1 MSDVD
6 GDGRADLVAF
16 LADGVHAAY
25 GRSRD
30 GGGPGFSNF
39 SKVTGALKSG
49 TAGTASGGFSAQSHP
64 RHALD
69 LNGDGRADFA
79 AFGHD
84 GLYVSLSSRTGWGA
98 ATKAVADFGS
108 SQGHQG
114 TGRFADVNGDGAADI
129 VALRLVGAGK
139 FVHFQSGALGLYA
152 VHVRL
157 GHGNG
162 RFEASSVVS
171 NVMAFGAGADLETG
185 PMFSDLNGDGRADVA
200 LFATAGMRAALSQ
213 DPAGGQLFAAPVT
226 WPHTGG
232 WPARRSRLLVDLDG
246 NGSADLLAFGPRGP
260 QVALN
265 RFSGLPPL
273 LAGLVDGY
281 GAETRVVW
289 GKASDPELYSPSSG
303 SAWPLRDL
311 PASGM
316 PLVREIL
323 RSDGIGG
330 FLATRRRYGG
340 MKVHLAGRGAL
351 GFAWTEAEQVEAGL
365 ASRVELRQDFPYVGM
380 PATVTGTAAGD
391 TVSVASSSYAK
402 VETAAGKG
410 TWFPYASR
418 SAASSFEPGASA
430 AHRVVTTLQGQVD
443 AYGNVGRVETVTEGA
458 GGPFRQV
465 VASSYAN
472 DAANWI
478 LGRLAASTA
487 THSAPG
493 VPDIRRTAAFTYSA
507 AGLLVSETVQPGSA
521 LALVT
526 ERSYDRFGNVTRVA
540 SRPASAPSSAA
551 RVATAD
557 YDAAG
562 RFATRSANAEGHAE
576 AYVRGTRFGELKSR
590 TGPNGRTTRW
600 RRNRFG
606 GRLATHRPSGAVDRV
621 ARHWLPSAQCPDPD
635 GDGLAVRC
643 AVSWT
648 EAPSGGAAIGRTV
661 AYLDRLGRTV
671 RTASTGFDGRTV
683 LADTRYDALG
693 RALWTSRP
701 RFTSGPLYLTAFEHD
716 ALGRE
721 VSRREQRAGGGWR
734 ETRTAHDGL
743 TVTVT
748 APDGR
753 RQRARSD
760 AAGRVVEAVADL
772 DGLAVATA
780 HAYDAIGNLVSS
792 RVADG
797 LSTTVAYDAL
807 GNRTAIDD
815 PAMGRWS
822 YTHNA
827 FGELVSWTDAR
838 ASTFAQ
844 SFDALGR
851 RVSRASPEGADRWEW
866 DAAANGVGAL
876 ASVSGADGFR
886 ESYGYDALGRLAS
899 AGRATVPADGAAAT
913 TMAVTT
919 SHDAFGRQTRA
930 VAPDGFVTE
939 RVYNA
944 HGWLEAVRSPAAHG
958 LGAAGASSARATVA
972 ALLARLSSETR
983 TIQAE
988 SARLLN
994 EATHHY
1000 RRAVG
1005 YEGLADV
1012 LAAASSRTAS
1022 APSASAPSASAAEL
1036 AVRLRAAA
1044 EASSASAA
1052 ASSASAAELASRL
1065 RGAAERVAVRAA
1077 GSPDPAAAPSASTGA
1092 SSPVASASSP
1102 VASASSAALIARL
1115 RVTAAAMMARGDEL
1129 MRDSSGHAATASAY
1143 LAVIAAAD
1151 QAWDRESD
1159 FWSLAAPPPSAPA
1172 GDPLLDGR
1180 PQQSCGWIHGGCFP
1194 SFHTCWP
1201 TGTLRNYGAAAL
1213 AHQNQATLHGLHARV
1228 ALGRAGAL
1236 AALSGSTGTETAAS
1250 LRAAADGALAAAES
1264 AARSAQGADGDAN
1277 RSALEELARLHRE
1290 HAGAL
1295 RAKATAI
1302 EAIAAGS
1309 SPALTRAGAM
1319 ASAVAEFR
1327 LAERHLAESDG
1338 VVAEAEQVKA
1348 AWTASLDDPEHVYWW
1363 RATERDAE
1371 GRVRRSVAGNGL
1383 ATSRRYDPASGEL
1396 RSISTGVP
1404 WDPLRDWVYEYTGA
1418 GSVRFREDRVNGLRE
1433 SFSYDGLERLVRAEA
1448 SAGASSPTR
1457 PAAYRSAVDYAF
1469 DARGNILSRTGAGSY
1484 AYDSRGRLASVTAP
1498 DGSSSSYAYD
1508 ANGNALSGG
1517 GRSMR
1522 WTSRNLLAEARRGGS
1537 TLRFA
1542 HAPSGARHR
1551 QEETGPSGAAARV
1564 TYYMGAAYQRVEA
1577 GGSASHRHHVFAG
1590 GRLVAV
1596 VARAAS
1602 PTASAPSSRYLHHDA
1617 LGSVD
1622 LVTDHRGR
1630 VAAHQAFAPFGVRR
1644 PALAHPAA
1652 RTALGAAALV
1662 AAATPRGFT
1671 GHEELGSVG
1680 LVHMNA
1686 RVYDPAAGRFLSP
1699 DPVVQSLHDGQAHN
1713 RYAYARNNPLKYTD
1727 PSGHFIRRLVRAV
1740 GRFAKRYAV
1749 PLVLV
1754 ALNAAFPVVGPAVF
1768 AFVYTLATG
1777 GSAEDALRA
1786 SASVA
1791 VSAGLSRWLG
1801 ARGPFAGPSAGWG
1814 SRLYRNGEWTPAYAL
1829 MFTAYATDCDGR
1841 DNANDSSAAC
1851 TLNNKE
1857 LQRVLAVLA
1866 RALLEDGYGVLLVT
1880 GGDRYQHKD
1889 GSIRSRSTNEK
1900 VGKSA
1905 GESDH
1910 LECKGSTAADVRAP
1924 PPGAA
1929 PESPYATDPDQLH
1942 PNPEGGSRPL
1952 TEDGKTRQVAF
1963 TDWSK
1968 LGDYVRAATGGD
1980 LTVLYPTGPSDPRYG
1995 ADGHVHLDCVS
2006 SKCEAYKTEAENA
2019 PGCRR

>member
-1 MSDVD
+1 M
-6 GDGRADLVAF
+6 
-16 LADGVHAAY
+16 
-25 GRSRD
+25 
-30 GGGPGFSNF
+30 
-39 SKVTGALKSG
+39 
-49 TAGTASGGFSAQSHP
+49 
-64 RHALD
+64 
-69 LNGDGRADFA
+69 
-79 AFGHD
+79 
-84 GLYVSLSSRTGWGA
+84 
-98 ATKAVADFGS
+98 
-108 SQGHQG
+108 
-114 TGRFADVNGDGAADI
+114 
-129 VALRLVGAGK
+129 
-139 FVHFQSGALGLYA
+139 
-152 VHVRL
+152 
-157 GHGNG
+157 
-162 RFEASSVVS
+162 
-171 NVMAFGAGADLETG
+171 
-185 PMFSDLNGDGRADVA
+185 
-200 LFATAGMRAALSQ
+200 
-213 DPAGGQLFAAPVT
+213 T
-226 WPHTGG
+226 WAHTGG

-246 NGSADLLAFGPRGP
+246 NGSADLLAFGPRPP

-303 SAWPLRDL
+303 SEWPLRDL

-478 LGRLAASTA
+478 LGRLSASTA
-487 THSAPG
+487 THSAPS

-562 RFATRSANAEGHAE
+562 RFAVGSANAEGHAE

-600 RRNRFG
+600 RHNRFG

-939 RVYNA
+939 RVYNV

-958 LGAAGASSARATVA
+958 LGAADASSARATVA

-1022 APSASAPSASAAEL
+1022 APSASTPSASAAEL

-1052 ASSASAAELASRL
+1052 ASSASAAALASRL

-1077 GSPDPAAAPSASTGA
+1077 GSPDPAAAPSASTGASSPVASA

-1319 ASAVAEFR
+1319 ASAVAELR

-1418 GSVRFREDRVNGLRE
+1418 GSVRSREDRVNGLRE
-1433 SFSYDGLERLVRAEA
+1433 SFSYDGLDRLVRASA
-1448 SAGASSPTR
+1448 SVDPSSPTR

-1508 ANGNALSGG
+1508 ANGNTLSGA

-1522 WTSRNLLAEARRGGS
+1522 WTSRNLLAEVARGGA

-1551 QEETGPSGAAARV
+1551 QVALASATAAASR
-1564 TYYMGAAYQRVEA
+1564 TTHYMGSAYQRVES
-1577 GGSASHRHHVFAG
+1577 GGSASHRHHVFAA

-1596 VARAAS
+1596 VVRPAS
-1602 PTASAPSSRYLHHDA
+1602 PTAAAVRPRWLHHDA

-1630 VAAHQAFAPFGVRR
+1630 VAAHQGFSPFGGRR
-1644 PALAHPAA
+1644 AALAHPAA
-1652 RTALGAAALV
+1652 RTAPGVAELV

-1671 GHEELGSVG
+1671 GHEGLEPAG

-1686 RVYDPAAGRFLSP
+1686 RVYDPGTGRFLSS

-1713 RYAYARNNPLKYTD
+1713 RYAYARNNPLRYVD
-1727 PSGHFIRRLVRAV
+1727 PSGHSFLSAALGWLKDNVV
-1740 GRFAKRYAV
+1740 D
-1749 PLVLV
+1749 PLVDLAV
-1754 ALNAAFPVVGPAVF
+1754 DFVVDFAVNAATQALASGLALIGVPPPLAYALATAAVTSIAGGSTADAVTAGIFTGVTVGAGYAPPPVSRSGAAAAVVLGRAPWSPGGDKFDNGASSAAFAFVLNHEGDHTIRDAVFRQDCDGKGPPMGACVLHNEALIAALNA
-1768 AFVYTLATG
+1768 
-1777 GSAEDALRA
+1777 
-1786 SASVA
+1786 
-1791 VSAGLSRWLG
+1791 
-1801 ARGPFAGPSAGWG
+1801 
-1814 SRLYRNGEWTPAYAL
+1814 
-1829 MFTAYATDCDGR
+1829 
-1841 DNANDSSAAC
+1841 
-1851 TLNNKE
+1851 
-1857 LQRVLAVLA
+1857 LA
-1866 RALLEDGYGVLLVT
+1866 RKIIEHGGNALIVT
-1880 GGDRYQHKD
+1880 GGDSYVGAD
-1889 GSIRSRSTNEK
+1889 GIARSHSTKTKTENGYEDAKIPNRDSTSPHHDCNGNRGVDIRTGSP
-1900 VGKSA
+1900 GGLQPQA
-1905 GESDH
+1905 GFN
-1910 LECKGSTAADVRAP
+1910 GF
-1924 PPGAA
+1924 
-1929 PESPYATDPDQLH
+1929 
-1942 PNPEGGSRPL
+1942 N
-1952 TEDGKTRQVAF
+1952 
-1963 TDWSK
+1963 DWSE
-1968 LGDYVRAATGGD
+1968 LQSYIESHSEFIVYVDPGGD
-1980 LTVLYPTGPSDPRYG
+1980 TDENGRYK
-1995 ADGHVHLDCVS
+1995 DGHVHLTCDSRAC
-2006 SKCEAYKTEAENA
+2006 KDEAKAIKKA
-2019 PGCRR
+2019 HGC